1 MVIGDYANGTS
12 FSVSRLVRAS
22 FYGSFRGASTG
33 KGMIRM
39 GPDRGSERRLEA
51 TVRGFALAADGGA
64 GEPCDVM
71 LRYSEDD
78 PLVVAVTVSRRGR
91 RAERRLISRDLMSDG
106 LSGQAGIGDVTVC
119 PVVDPD
125 GPPGVLLRVRDT
137 ERVLRVRIGHQALL
151 LYLARS
157 HALVPFGSEVRPG
170 WIDKGIEG
178 LLAPR

>member
-1 MVIGDYANGTS
+1 MPIRDYANGTS
-12 FSVSRLVRAS
+12 GSVPKLIRAP

-39 GPDRGSERRLEA
+39 GPGRGSERRLEA
-51 TVRGFALAADGGA
+51 TVRGLVVEVDGGA
-64 GEPCDVM
+64 CEPCDVM
-71 LRYSEDD
+71 LRYTGEA
-78 PLVVAVTVSRRGR
+78 PLVVAVTVSRLGR
-91 RAERRLISRDLMSDG
+91 RAEHWEISRDLLSDG

-119 PVVDPD
+119 PDVGPD
-125 GPPGVLLRVRDT
+125 GPPGVLLRARDA
-137 ERVLRVRIGHQALL
+137 ERALGIRVGHQALL

-157 HALVPFGSEVRPG
+157 HALIPFGSEVRPA